1 MGNTVGMSY
10 QPPFPPGGPRSR
22 STPIP
27 GDVPF
32 QSPIQDAPP
41 TPAEF
46 LGAPTPTD
54 LAPPI
59 RDAAPTPTNT
69 VNLVPHGRKSRGGAG
84 VLVMMIIVVSMVIGI
99 AAAVWGVIQ
108 ATKTADQ
115 ANDTANEYSNPQLSN
130 NDREALGLV
139 DGEQYLWEGGAPAAL
154 AATLDAAIPGT
165 PTYFTSIDLYT
176 DYAFVVAQD
185 PSSPERLD
193 RYGWRIGEVGTPEP
207 QQNDASA
214 PSKVFTITDM
224 NWGLLAQRVAEAPT
238 VLNVEDGVVNYVFI
252 SRDTFDEAAPVVA
265 RVYVTGP
272 RSNGYIVVGGDG
284 TILESF

>member
-1 MGNTVGMSY
+1 MSY
-10 QPPFPPGGPRSR
+10 EPPFPPGGQRPR

-54 LAPPI
+54 LAPPMH
-59 RDAAPTPTNT
+59 DARAVPTNT

-84 VLVMMIIVVSMVIGI
+84 MLVMAIIVISMVIGI
-99 AAAVWGVIQ
+99 GAAVWGVIQ
-108 ATKTADQ
+108 ATKTVETASNTAD
-115 ANDTANEYSNPQLSN
+115 EYSNPQLSD

-139 DGEQYLWEGGAPAAL
+139 DGEHYLWEGGAPAAL
-154 AATLDAAIPGT
+154 AVVLDGAIPGT
-165 PTYFTSIDLYT
+165 PTNFTSIDLYT
-176 DYAFVVAQD
+176 DYSFATAQD
-185 PSSPERLD
+185 PTRPDRLD
-193 RYGWRIGEVGTPEP
+193 RYSWRIGEVGAPEP
-207 QQNDASA
+207 QQNDATA

-224 NWGLLAQRVAEAPT
+224 NWGLLAQRVAEAPS
-238 VLNVEDGVVNYVFI
+238 VLNVEDGEVTYVFV
-252 SRDTFDEAAPVVA
+252 SRDSFDDAAPVVA
-265 RVYVTGP
+265 RIYVTGP
-272 RSNGYIVVGGDG
+272 RSSGYLVVGADG